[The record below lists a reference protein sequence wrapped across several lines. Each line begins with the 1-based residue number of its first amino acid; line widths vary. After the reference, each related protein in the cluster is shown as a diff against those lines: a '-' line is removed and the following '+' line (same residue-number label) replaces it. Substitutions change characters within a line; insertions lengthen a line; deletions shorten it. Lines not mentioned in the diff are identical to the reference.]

1 MKDLFEQI
9 KYLDATFLP
18 IFGIDSIVDYV
29 TEISVN
35 DLKEDD
41 EFLEKVNQ
49 EVMNLREYFPARDF
63 SFHKTDNQIKT
74 EKQAFSYLL
83 KCLNIAKIPHDLTNR
98 RNVMHVRLISE
109 NIVLKQYIEKF
120 KMFGQTSEI
129 RNSESENQNTVNGP
143 WLNSG
148 VIPEP
153 CDPSGFVLDKQEPAQ
168 PQVYE
173 LEYDE
178 FKKGVIDRDEVITFR
193 VPLTSFFAK
202 DRQIMN
208 RHMRQNLKNVVIN
221 AEILGTNNDQREA
234 TNALIN
240 AMVPDISYTV
250 SFMKIEAFKSKFEF
264 GKPLFPENVYIP
276 YKYQDF
282 SEMSIHIDLPT
293 DFGLK
298 FNNSLV
304 LSVDMSVFA
313 LRGKMRNMMIDGNYS
328 LDIPFVTFDNK
339 ENGLRCC
346 KKMIGVMY
354 LKANWFDKDDVETR
368 TWEIPQDVE
377 FEDYYLMIDEQAVKC
392 KEITKVGK
400 NQESSK
406 IAIMC
411 LVSSDY
417 QNVCAPLR
425 NRYSIDAYGV
435 EGDTFAFDIFINHYS
450 DTFHDLK
457 IRFPSDLIQNPKFT
471 LVYQS
476 KYGEDLESHHLPY
489 ELEREIENNTA
500 HTVFAIKRYNR
511 EYMLHNY
518 DQLCLVLRVEINKQE
533 VPTVINYLDLITVEN
548 YWCSPMRRE
557 LFEYN
562 RTYDFVETLKEPKT
576 IRVWKQLMK
585 SKRAHWKMG
594 DDFKQVAYNSRI
606 EKKQERIAKKEKSK
620 SGSGSK
626 GGNRGRPN
634 RPATKA
640 KGGRGNRGGNRGGRR
655 GKVKRAQRSEST

>member
-41 EFLEKVNQ
+41 GFLEKVNQ
-49 EVMNLREYFPARDF
+49 EVSNLREYFPARDF

-83 KCLNIAKIPHDLTNR
+83 KCLNTAKIPHDLTNR
-98 RNVMHVRLISE
+98 RNVMYVRLISE

-120 KMFGQTSEI
+120 KMFGQISEI
-129 RNSESENQNTVNGP
+129 RNSDSENQNTVNGP
-143 WLNSG
+143 WLNPVS
-148 VIPEP
+148 ISEP
-153 CDPSGFVLDKQEPAQ
+153 SKSFPFIDPAGFVLGKQVRFP
-168 PQVYE
+168 PQAYE
-173 LEYDE
+173 LKYDE
-178 FKKGVIDRDEVITFR
+178 FQKGVIDRDEVITFR

-202 DRQIMN
+202 DRQIMS

-221 AEILGTNNDQREA
+221 AEILGTDDDQREA

-240 AMVPDISYTV
+240 GMIQDISYNV
-250 SFMKIEAFKSKFEF
+250 SFMKMECFKSKFEF
-264 GKPLFPENVYIP
+264 GKPLFPENMYIP
-276 YKYQDF
+276 YKYQDYA
-282 SEMSIHIDLPT
+282 EMSIHIDLPT
-293 DFGLK
+293 DFELK

-304 LSVDMSVFA
+304 LSVDVSVFD
-313 LRGKMRNMMIDGNYS
+313 LRAKMRNMMIDGNYS
-328 LDIPFVTFDNK
+328 LVIPFTTFDGG
-339 ENGLRCC
+339 ENGLKCQSR
-346 KKMIGVMY
+346 MIGVMY
-354 LKANWFDKDDVETR
+354 HKDDVKNE

-377 FEDYYLMIDEQAVKC
+377 FEDYYLTIDEKTVKC
-392 KEITKVGK
+392 KEITKVSE
-400 NQESSK
+400 NQESSQT
-406 IAIMC
+406 AIMC

-425 NRYSIDAYGV
+425 NRYSIDAYRV
-435 EGDTFAFDIFINHYS
+435 EGDAIVFDIFINRCS

-457 IRFPSDLIQNPKFT
+457 VRFPNDSIQNPKFT

-476 KYGEDLESHHLPY
+476 KYGEDLEYHSLDY
-489 ELEREIENNTA
+489 ELETEIENNTEHA
-500 HTVFAIKRYNR
+500 VFAIKRYNR

-518 DQLCLVLRVEINKQE
+518 CQLCLVLRIEINKQE

-548 YWCSPMRRE
+548 YWCTPMRRE
-557 LFEYN
+557 LFEYT
-562 RTYDFVETLKEPKT
+562 RTYDFMETLKEPKT

-585 SKRAHWKMG
+585 SKRAHWKMA
-594 DDFKQVAYNSRI
+594 DDFKQVAYNSRM
-606 EKKQERIAKKEKSK
+606 EKKQERIAKKEK
-620 SGSGSK
+620 SK

-640 KGGRGNRGGNRGGRR
+640 KGGRGGRGNRGGRR
-655 GKVKRAQRSEST
+655 GKVKRAQRSDST